1 MALLPYKSPS
11 QMNTIYPYP
20 ETSRHGKLR
29 RSVNLPAPL
38 NISRS
43 CLLASVHQSPFSR
56 HPFPRQ
62 RCSLTFICCRLS
74 YHSPDMDSLCCFM
87 RFCYENLP
95 NPLCYLEIER
105 ILTNKDKGEAWFV
118 TSAEDVYRRFLN
130 FPSPQISPIVS
141 STSLSESLHKEVSFE
156 SKQGSPHLRQ
166 APPRF
171 FSECYQK
178 FEKSRFYFE
187 MTADLEG
194 NIVQLLADLKGRK
207 PCGTSTLNWGS
218 LPITLSF
225 SNPSTNSPNSNIRPR
240 AHEDPR
246 PPTPKFCRL
255 TRASGDM
262 MGKLESLLFN
272 FNL

>member
-43 CLLASVHQSPFSR
+43 CSPANVSKPFFSPPLPSPVNNR
-56 HPFPRQ
+56 TKKLQQFFGDHIMVDGAP
-62 RCSLTFICCRLS
+62 SRLS
-74 YHSPDMDSLCCFM
+74 AAGFLTIAQTWIPLCYFM
-87 RFCYENLP
+87 RFCYRENLLQ
-95 NPLCYLEIER
+95 NLLCYLEIER

-130 FPSPQISPIVS
+130 FPLPQISPIVS
-141 STSLSESLHKEVSFE
+141 STSLSESSTKKSFE
-156 SKQGSPHLRQ
+156 SKQGFSHLRQ
-166 APPRF
+166 ALIEVL
-171 FSECYQK
+171 SECYQK

-194 NIVQLLADLKGRK
+194 NVQLLADLKVKALRHLDSELGIF
-207 PCGTSTLNWGS
+207 THNFEL
-218 LPITLSF
+218 LPNRRSSIQVSKACPYGPALHQLSQ
-225 SNPSTNSPNSNIRPR
+225 
-240 AHEDPR
+240 
-246 PPTPKFCRL
+246 L
-255 TRASGDM
+255 
-262 MGKLESLLFN
+262 
-272 FNL
+272 